1 MNYFLQNLPVT
12 NKSNFDLS
20 TLSNKDLVRLICT
33 FKRYAVIT
41 PVKVHLSKDL
51 ANVFRLITENYS
63 LDDLDKI
70 TILDIHN

>member
-1 MNYFLQNLPVT
+1 MNHFLQNLPIT

-41 PVKVHLSKDL
+41 PLKVHLCKDL

-63 LDDLDKI
+63 LDYLNKI
-70 TILDIHN
+70 TILDIYE